1 MIRKLSIHLFV
12 LLAATRIFAFSGVGA
27 GTEAS
32 PYRITNLAQLKE
44 IVNESSAYYQL
55 QNDIDV
61 GGATINSL
69 APILVGTL
77 DGQNHTISNF
87 VINAPTEIY
96 VGLFGQITGRLIRLH
111 VVNGSVTGKGYVGGI
126 AGKISKGVLDQVS
139 FAGSVTSL
147 ANDYLGD
154 RVGGFAGWATDS
166 TLILNS
172 SSNAVVHGARNFV
185 GGFVGYVTG
194 AVVISRCSS
203 FGSAKA
209 DSSGAGGFAGRVEGS
224 RIEHSLALASAT
236 GFNYVGGFSGLHYVG
251 GAYYC
256 IAAGAVS
263 ATGTGTLSVG
273 GFLGEQETPGVAS
286 TGNLFDINTTG
297 QKTTAGNVALPL
309 TTAQLKQTSTYV
321 NPMWEMGTRW
331 AMDASV
337 NDGYP
342 NLLRQFSGEGT
353 GSEAD
358 PFVIATLPQL
368 QEMAL
373 EPYGNFVLA
382 KDIDATDTKD
392 WTSTF
397 SPIYFNGN
405 LNGQKHTI
413 SNLTVKQSGRINAG
427 FFATVEGGIVK
438 DLYFEKA
445 TISPFT
451 NVGVVAGTAKS
462 RMVNVQ
468 VTNSDVTGSDHVG
481 GSFGKLISDVDIEGL
496 SFSGTVTG
504 YKYVGGLA
512 GGISGQSIRRCSA
525 NATVVATGDT
535 VGGLAGSGGS
545 RDGGVTYG
553 NFSKGSV
560 QGRNMVGG
568 LIGATGAWLD
578 SNTSSATVEGS
589 SQVGGLIG
597 FLNQGE
603 ITRNWVNNTVTLTTQ
618 FGGGLVGYNQL
629 SKIRHNVTNVQV
641 TGLAAKDV
649 GGLVGYSR
657 YGSIDSNQV
666 TGGYVKGYYNV
677 GGFLGSSMNGMATI
691 DNSTQAAVT
700 AVRGN
705 GGGFIGFMETSTT
718 SLRDTARGAVDG
730 KDSIGGFVGKN
741 EGKIEQS
748 IAEGSVTGTGEA
760 NGGFV
765 GTNQL
770 GVIRYGKATG
780 DVKGSGT
787 YVGGFVG
794 RHGDNVHREGQITRS
809 ASFGAVE
816 ALSAHVIGLGGFA
829 GYSADTITDS
839 YTRSNVSGGY
849 LQGGFAA
856 YQNGYIANCYTA
868 GTSTQATRQGGFD
881 AYRVQEFFFSSIINS
896 SFWDKTLSGQDT
908 SISSS
913 TAIGLTTTQM
923 KDKSTYTTALWDF
936 TNVWDIDPTIN
947 DGYPFLRSAQD
958 NGGTVNTQMMVKSS
972 LPAQLFITQQEGV
985 LYANGVLSLYNMAGR
1000 SLTQSALGQIRLVN
1014 IPEGSYIA
1022 VVRSHGTQFARN
1034 IKVGKN

>member
-1 MIRKLSIHLFV
+1 MIGKLSTHLFV
-12 LLAATRIFAFSGVGA
+12 LLAATRIFAFSGVGN

-32 PYRITNLAQLKE
+32 PYRITNLAQLEEIGKE
-44 IVNESSAYYQL
+44 SAAYYQL

-87 VINAPTEIY
+87 VIDNPAEIY

-111 VVNGSVTGKGYVGGI
+111 VVNGSVTGKGFVGGI
-126 AGKISKGVLDQVS
+126 AGKISKGFLDQVS
-139 FAGSVTSL
+139 FTGSVTST
-147 ANDYLGD
+147 AKDYLGD
-154 RVGGFAGWATDS
+154 CVGGFAGWATDS

-172 SSNAVVHGARNFV
+172 SSNAVVHGARNLV

-209 DSSGAGGFAGRVEGS
+209 DSVAVGGFAGKVDKS
-224 RIEHSLALASAT
+224 IIEHSLALASAT

-309 TTAQLKQTSTYV
+309 TTAQLKQAGTYV

-331 AMDASV
+331 ALDASV

-342 NLLRQFSGEGT
+342 NLLRQFSGAGT

-382 KDIDATDTKD
+382 KDIDATDTKN

-397 SPIYFNGN
+397 SPIYFQGN
-405 LNGQKHTI
+405 LNGQNHTI
-413 SNLTVKQSGRINAG
+413 SNLTINQPGRIDAG
-427 FFATVEGGIVK
+427 FFANVKNGTVK
-438 DLYFEKA
+438 DLYFDKA
-445 TISPFT
+445 TISARK
-451 NVGVVAGTAKS
+451 NVGVVAGIANS
-462 RMVNVQ
+462 QMENVQ
-468 VTNSDVTGSDHVG
+468 VTNSNVTGYEYVG
-481 GSFGKLISDVDIEGL
+481 GSFGKIISDSIIEGL

-504 YKYVGGLA
+504 DQIVGGLA
-512 GGISGQSIRRCSA
+512 GILFGKSTRKCSA
-525 NATVVATGDT
+525 NATVIATLDT
-535 VGGLAGSGGS
+535 VGGLAGLGGS
-545 RDGGVTYG
+545 SDRGVTYG
-553 NFSKGSV
+553 NSSKGSV
-560 QGRNMVGG
+560 KGRNVVGG
-568 LIGATGAWLD
+568 LVGATGAWLD

-603 ITRNWVNNTVTLTTQ
+603 ITRNWVSNTVTLTTQ

-666 TGGYVKGYYNV
+666 TGGFVKGYYNV

-705 GGGFIGFMETSTT
+705 GGGFIGFMETTTT

-741 EGKIEQS
+741 EGEIEQS
-748 IAEGSVTGTGEA
+748 IAEGAVTGTGEA
-760 NGGFV
+760 RGGFV

-770 GVIRYGKATG
+770 GIIRYGKATG
-780 DVKGSGT
+780 DVKGSGY

-794 RHGDNVHREGQITRS
+794 RHGDNIHREGLITRS

-816 ALSAHVIGLGGFA
+816 GTNVIGLGGFA

-839 YTRSNVSGGY
+839 YTRSSVGGGY

-856 YQNGYIANCYTA
+856 YQNGYIANCYA
-868 GTSTQATRQGGFD
+868 AATSTQATKQGGFD
-881 AYRVQEFFFSSIINS
+881 AYRVQEFYFSSTINS

-913 TAIGLTTTQM
+913 TAIGLATTQM

-936 TNVWDIDPTIN
+936 TNVWDIDPSIN
-947 DGYPFLRSAQD
+947 DGYPFLRSAHD
-958 NGGTVNTQMMVKSS
+958 NGGVVQTHVAVKSS
-972 LPAQLFITQQEGV
+972 QPTQLFITQQEDV
-985 LYANGVLSLYNMAGR
+985 LYANGALSLYNMTGR
-1000 SLTQSALGQIRLVN
+1000 PVTQSASGRISLAN

-1022 VVRSHGTQFARN
+1022 VVRSHGTRYARN
-1034 IKVGKN
+1034 IQVGKN